1 MIKISFCL
9 RRRTG
14 LSHEEFLDYWK
25 CVHGALVLQYKAVLR
40 ISRYTQF
47 HGDFGP
53 ITSKLVAFRGSPA
66 PYDGIAEICYE
77 NRSALETLG
86 RDPAARAASR
96 LLLEDEKRFVDLKN
110 SPIFAGEEITLI
122 GGKPGFPVS

>member
-14 LSHEEFLDYWK
+14 LSHEAFLAYWK
-25 CVHGALVLQYKAVLR
+25 NDHGALVRQYRAVLR
-40 ISRYTQF
+40 ISRYIQF

-53 ITSKLVAFRGSPA
+53 MTSKLIAFRGSPE
-66 PYDGIAEICYE
+66 PCDGIAEIWYE
-77 NRSALETLG
+77 SRSALETLG

-96 LLLEDEKRFVDLKN
+96 LLLEDEKRFVDLQN
-110 SPIFAGEEITLI
+110 SPIFAGEEIELI
-122 GGKPGFPVS
+122 GML